1 MDTSIKKY
9 KVGYTAGVFDLFHI
23 GHLNILRC
31 AKEMCEILIVG
42 VNTDELVQEY
52 KKKSPVIPTKE
63 RIAIV
68 ESIQYVDKVVPMT
81 TRNKIKVYEEYTFD
95 VLFVGD
101 DWKGSNHYI
110 EMEKELSK
118 KGVAVVYIPYTQ
130 NTSSTILREFL
141 QKT

>member
-1 MDTSIKKY
+1 MNNTDKKFRI
-9 KVGYTAGVFDLFHI
+9 GYTAGVFDLFHI
-23 GHLNILRC
+23 GHLNILRQ

-52 KKKSPVIPTKE
+52 KKKTPVISTKE

-68 ESIQYVDKVVPMT
+68 EGIRYVDKVVPVSD
-81 TRNKIKVYEEYTFD
+81 RSKLKAYYEHQFD

-101 DWKGSNHYI
+101 DWKGSHHYL

-118 KGVAVVYIPYTQ
+118 LNVRVVYIPYTQ
-130 NTSSTILREFL
+130 NTSSTLLTNVLR
-141 QKT
+141 KI